1 MNIFYV
7 DKDPFKAAA
16 MLPDKLVVKMPLES
30 AQMLSTVHRVYNGD
44 AWCDMAGLYKTA
56 HLNHP
61 CTIWARESVMNYKW
75 LYSHFHA
82 LSDEYTKR
90 YGKVHASWSKLHK
103 KLAEVPI
110 HIPKFKLTPPAQAMP
125 DQYKDENTVKAYRN
139 YLINEKH
146 YA

>member
-44 AWCDMAGLYKTA
+44 AWCDMVGLYKTA

-75 LYSHFHA
+75 LYNHFQA
-82 LSDEYTKR
+82 LSEEYSKR
-90 YGKVHASWSKLHK
+90 YEGKRHASWVKLSE
-103 KLAEVPI
+103 KLAEVPPPLSLSI
-110 HIPKFKLTPPAQAMP
+110 NFIPQPKLCPINIKTPTLLKPI
-125 DQYKDENTVKAYRN
+125 V
-139 YLINEKH
+139 II
-146 YA
+146 

>member
-125 DQYKDENTVKAYRN
+125 DQYKDENTVKS
-139 YLINEKH
+139 LS
-146 YA
+146 